1 MTSDTVDLPNLY
13 KKSIIFFRS
22 LHSFV
27 RLLPAHQLRDRLKG
41 SDSGITLGYRLR
53 KNNVQRFDEIS
64 YGEPCNAHDGFVS
77 KPETNIAYLS
87 MIDTPL
93 TNTASSESEYFEF
106 ADILT
111 PIG

>member
-1 MTSDTVDLPNLY
+1 VLSHSLCRSTLTSDTVDLPNLY

-27 RLLPAHQLRDRLKG
+27 RLLPTHQLRDRLKG

-64 YGEPCNAHDGFVS
+64 YGEPLLCARRICIKARN
-77 KPETNIAYLS
+77 
-87 MIDTPL
+87 
-93 TNTASSESEYFEF
+93 
-106 ADILT
+106 
-111 PIG
+111 